1 VSPNL
6 VQSAS
11 CSADSVRV
19 ARHVWCV
26 SIGRPIHSAHSSLG
40 LPSPHHIFFFKSC
53 VLLWWWCSVRVFFS
67 T

>member
-40 LPSPHHIFFFKSC
+40 LPSPHHIFFF
-53 VLLWWWCSVRVFFS
+53 
-67 T
+67 